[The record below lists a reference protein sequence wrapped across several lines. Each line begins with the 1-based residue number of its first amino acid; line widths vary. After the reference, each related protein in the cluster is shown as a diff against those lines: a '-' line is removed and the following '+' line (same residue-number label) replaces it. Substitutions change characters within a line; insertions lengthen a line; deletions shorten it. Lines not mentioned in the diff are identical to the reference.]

1 MGLDHTA
8 LSWSRW
14 YPLSGASRNQDI
26 PRAPGLYRIRRA
38 GRPGLDY
45 VGQTG
50 VLRQRMGNLNNV
62 YGDEMPYNA
71 PHTAGPGFW
80 ALRQDH
86 DCEFEVSVVEVSGG
100 VAVRKGMECLLISE
114 HRVEHGRSPTLS
126 FGRMPHGWT
135 KSSDNTA
142 RLVAAGRRHRGQR
155 DSNALRVL
163 DAPPPL
169 SLTDDP
175 RARSWLGY
183 QWTSAAETPPS
194 ANLVG
199 LYRAMRLDGEGLVY
213 VGQGRISARVKSHV
227 AKGKDPDHSQHRF
240 FAGDLT
246 WDWVDLPEIDKTQL
260 LELENDLIASHVRV
274 YGRTPSAQFLG

>member
-126 FGRMPHGWT
+126 FGRMPSGWT

-175 RARSWLGY
+175 RARSWLGH
-183 QWTSAAETPPS
+183 QWTSAAETPLS
-194 ANLVG
+194 ANSVG

-227 AKGKDPDHSQHRF
+227 AKGEDPDHSQHQF

-260 LELENDLIASHVRV
+260 LEIENDLIASHVRV
-274 YGRTPSAQFLG
+274 YGRTPRAQFLG

>member
-1 MGLDHTA
+1 MT
-8 LSWSRW
+8 LSWSPW

-80 ALRQDH
+80 ALIQDH

-114 HRVEHGRSPTLS
+114 HRVEHGCSPTLS
-126 FGRMPHGWT
+126 FGRMPSGWT

-169 SLTDDP
+169 SLIDDP
-175 RARSWLGY
+175 RAGSWLGH
-183 QWTSAAETPPS
+183 QWTSAAETSPS
-194 ANLVG
+194 ANSVG
-199 LYRAMRLDGEGLVY
+199 LYRAMRLDGAGLVY
-213 VGQGRISARVKSHV
+213 VGQGRISTRVKSHV
-227 AKGKDPDHSQHRF
+227 AKGEDPDHSQHQF

-246 WDWVDLPEIDKTQL
+246 WDWVDLPEIGKTQL

-274 YGRTPSAQFLG
+274 HDRTPDAQFLG